1 MSLHEYPKK
10 PGISRFVAPWDTS
23 GWYFMAEHFA
33 PGCRIYSNADI
44 TVTECPEILM
54 GCDYIV
60 TYDSATDGFDD
71 KQEVDFFIEQ
81 TGEVYAALDA
91 DAPADFPTG
100 FARTDLVV
108 RTDAGDTYRLFMRPY
123 ARGAHVHLD
132 AFSSPGRHFFVA
144 FRPTETETKKPLP
157 EAKRFSVAERHET
170 RETCWFVHDCFARAN
185 LSGYDCRGDV
195 RVCAEADN
203 PKRHYL
209 RLQSGAGISCA
220 CETSGQD
227 ELSMALDVPAGTA
240 ALNFAGVTVQLGSAQ
255 ASINGQNVPDIADKG
270 YGVKEG
276 IPQLILAGASVDDVY
291 VIVLFSTF
299 VGMMQGE
306 GASILKF
313 VNIPISI
320 FLGIAIG
327 LLIGVLLAYFF
338 KKMHIRD
345 TSKVLIIL
353 SISFLLVVMED
364 KLLTP
369 ITFSALIAIMFIGI
383 GLQKKRETVAKRLS
397 VKYGKLWVA
406 AEVFLFVLVGATVN
420 IGYLGKV
427 GVKAL
432 IVIIGALVFRM
443 FGVFVCLL
451 GTSLKRKER
460 LFTML
465 AYTPKAT
472 VQAAIGGIP
481 LALGFTCG
489 DLVLTVAVLAIVLTA
504 PLGAFAIDLSYKK
517 LLNR

>member
-1 MSLHEYPKK
+1 MLLSISLILILGMFMGWICQKIKLPSLLGMLITGIVLGPYVLNLLDDSIL
-10 PGISRFVAPWDTS
+10 GISAELRKIALIIILTRAGLGLDLSGLKKIGRPAVLMCFVPASFELIGMILLAPK
-23 GWYFMAEHFA
+23 
-33 PGCRIYSNADI
+33 
-44 TVTECPEILM
+44 LM
-54 GCDYIV
+54 GLTV
-60 TYDSATDGFDD
+60 L
-71 KQEVDFFIEQ
+71 E
-81 TGEVYAALDA
+81 AAIMGAVLA
-91 DAPADFPTG
+91 AVSPA
-100 FARTDLVV
+100 VV
-108 RTDAGDTYRLFMRPY
+108 VPRMVKLM
-123 ARGAHVHLD
+123 
-132 AFSSPGRHFFVA
+132 
-144 FRPTETETKKPLP
+144 
-157 EAKRFSVAERHET
+157 
-170 RETCWFVHDCFARAN
+170 
-185 LSGYDCRGDV
+185 
-195 RVCAEADN
+195 
-203 PKRHYL
+203 
-209 RLQSGAGISCA
+209 
-220 CETSGQD
+220 D
-227 ELSMALDVPAGTA
+227 E
-240 ALNFAGVTVQLGSAQ
+240 
-255 ASINGQNVPDIADKG
+255 G
-270 YGVKEG
+270 YGVNER

-364 KLLTP
+364 KLSTP

>member
-1 MSLHEYPKK
+1 MLLSISLILILGMFMGWICQKIKLPSLLGMLITGIVLGPYVLNLLDDSIL
-10 PGISRFVAPWDTS
+10 GISAELRKIALIIILTRAGLGLDLSGLKKIGRPAVLMCFVPASFELIGMILLAPK
-23 GWYFMAEHFA
+23 
-33 PGCRIYSNADI
+33 
-44 TVTECPEILM
+44 LM
-54 GCDYIV
+54 GLTV
-60 TYDSATDGFDD
+60 L
-71 KQEVDFFIEQ
+71 E
-81 TGEVYAALDA
+81 AAIMGAVLA
-91 DAPADFPTG
+91 AVSPA
-100 FARTDLVV
+100 VV
-108 RTDAGDTYRLFMRPY
+108 VPRMVRLM
-123 ARGAHVHLD
+123 
-132 AFSSPGRHFFVA
+132 
-144 FRPTETETKKPLP
+144 
-157 EAKRFSVAERHET
+157 
-170 RETCWFVHDCFARAN
+170 
-185 LSGYDCRGDV
+185 
-195 RVCAEADN
+195 
-203 PKRHYL
+203 
-209 RLQSGAGISCA
+209 
-220 CETSGQD
+220 D
-227 ELSMALDVPAGTA
+227 E
-240 ALNFAGVTVQLGSAQ
+240 
-255 ASINGQNVPDIADKG
+255 G
-270 YGVKEG
+270 YGVNEG

-364 KLLTP
+364 KLSTP

-481 LALGFTCG
+481 LALGFSCG

>member
-1 MSLHEYPKK
+1 MLLSLSLILILGMFMGWICRKMKLPALLGMLITGIILGPYGLNLLDGSIL
-10 PGISRFVAPWDTS
+10 GISAELRKIALIIILTRAGLGLDLSGLKKIGRPAVLMCFVPASFELLGMILLAPK
-23 GWYFMAEHFA
+23 
-33 PGCRIYSNADI
+33 
-44 TVTECPEILM
+44 LM
-54 GCDYIV
+54 GLSV
-60 TYDSATDGFDD
+60 LESAVMGA
-71 KQEVDFFIEQ
+71 VL
-81 TGEVYAALDA
+81 AAVS
-91 DAPADFPTG
+91 PA
-100 FARTDLVV
+100 VV
-108 RTDAGDTYRLFMRPY
+108 VPRMVKLM
-123 ARGAHVHLD
+123 
-132 AFSSPGRHFFVA
+132 
-144 FRPTETETKKPLP
+144 
-157 EAKRFSVAERHET
+157 
-170 RETCWFVHDCFARAN
+170 
-185 LSGYDCRGDV
+185 
-195 RVCAEADN
+195 
-203 PKRHYL
+203 
-209 RLQSGAGISCA
+209 
-220 CETSGQD
+220 D
-227 ELSMALDVPAGTA
+227 E
-240 ALNFAGVTVQLGSAQ
+240 
-255 ASINGQNVPDIADKG
+255 G

-364 KLLTP
+364 KLSTP

>member
-1 MSLHEYPKK
+1 MLLSISLILILGMFMGWICQKIKLPSLLGMLITGIVLAPYVLNMLDDSIL
-10 PGISRFVAPWDTS
+10 GISAELRKIALIIILTRAGLGLDLSGLKKIGRPAVLMCFVPASFELIGMILLAPK
-23 GWYFMAEHFA
+23 
-33 PGCRIYSNADI
+33 
-44 TVTECPEILM
+44 LM
-54 GCDYIV
+54 GLTV
-60 TYDSATDGFDD
+60 L
-71 KQEVDFFIEQ
+71 E
-81 TGEVYAALDA
+81 AAIMGAVLA
-91 DAPADFPTG
+91 AVSPA
-100 FARTDLVV
+100 VV
-108 RTDAGDTYRLFMRPY
+108 VPRMVKLM
-123 ARGAHVHLD
+123 
-132 AFSSPGRHFFVA
+132 
-144 FRPTETETKKPLP
+144 
-157 EAKRFSVAERHET
+157 
-170 RETCWFVHDCFARAN
+170 
-185 LSGYDCRGDV
+185 
-195 RVCAEADN
+195 
-203 PKRHYL
+203 
-209 RLQSGAGISCA
+209 
-220 CETSGQD
+220 D
-227 ELSMALDVPAGTA
+227 E
-240 ALNFAGVTVQLGSAQ
+240 
-255 ASINGQNVPDIADKG
+255 G
-270 YGVKEG
+270 YGVNEG

-364 KLLTP
+364 KLSTP

-383 GLQKKRETVAKRLS
+383 GLQKKRKTVAKRLS

>member
-1 MSLHEYPKK
+1 MLLSISLILILGMFMGWICQKIKLPSLLGMLITGIVLGPYVLNLLDDSIL
-10 PGISRFVAPWDTS
+10 GISAELRKIALIIILTRAGLGLDLSGLKKIGRPAVLMCFVPASFELIGMILLAPK
-23 GWYFMAEHFA
+23 
-33 PGCRIYSNADI
+33 
-44 TVTECPEILM
+44 LM
-54 GCDYIV
+54 GLTV
-60 TYDSATDGFDD
+60 L
-71 KQEVDFFIEQ
+71 E
-81 TGEVYAALDA
+81 AAIMGAVLA
-91 DAPADFPTG
+91 AVSPA
-100 FARTDLVV
+100 VV
-108 RTDAGDTYRLFMRPY
+108 VPRMVKLM
-123 ARGAHVHLD
+123 
-132 AFSSPGRHFFVA
+132 
-144 FRPTETETKKPLP
+144 
-157 EAKRFSVAERHET
+157 
-170 RETCWFVHDCFARAN
+170 
-185 LSGYDCRGDV
+185 
-195 RVCAEADN
+195 
-203 PKRHYL
+203 
-209 RLQSGAGISCA
+209 
-220 CETSGQD
+220 D
-227 ELSMALDVPAGTA
+227 E
-240 ALNFAGVTVQLGSAQ
+240 
-255 ASINGQNVPDIADKG
+255 G
-270 YGVKEG
+270 YGVNEG

-306 GASILKF
+306 GASIFKF

-364 KLLTP
+364 KLSTP
-369 ITFSALIAIMFIGI
+369 ITFSALIAIMFIDI

>member
-1 MSLHEYPKK
+1 MLLSISLILILGMFMGWICQKIKLPSLLGMLITGIVLGPYVLNLLDDSIL
-10 PGISRFVAPWDTS
+10 GISAELRKIALIIILTRAGLGLDLSGLKKIGRPAVLMCFVPASFELIGMILLAPK
-23 GWYFMAEHFA
+23 
-33 PGCRIYSNADI
+33 
-44 TVTECPEILM
+44 LM
-54 GCDYIV
+54 GLTV
-60 TYDSATDGFDD
+60 L
-71 KQEVDFFIEQ
+71 E
-81 TGEVYAALDA
+81 AAIMGAVLA
-91 DAPADFPTG
+91 AVSPA
-100 FARTDLVV
+100 VV
-108 RTDAGDTYRLFMRPY
+108 VPRMVKLM
-123 ARGAHVHLD
+123 
-132 AFSSPGRHFFVA
+132 
-144 FRPTETETKKPLP
+144 
-157 EAKRFSVAERHET
+157 
-170 RETCWFVHDCFARAN
+170 
-185 LSGYDCRGDV
+185 
-195 RVCAEADN
+195 
-203 PKRHYL
+203 
-209 RLQSGAGISCA
+209 
-220 CETSGQD
+220 D
-227 ELSMALDVPAGTA
+227 E
-240 ALNFAGVTVQLGSAQ
+240 
-255 ASINGQNVPDIADKG
+255 G
-270 YGVKEG
+270 YGVNEG

-364 KLLTP
+364 KLSIP

>member
-1 MSLHEYPKK
+1 MLLSISLILILGMFMGWICQKIKLPSLLGMLITGIVLGPYVLNLLDDSIL
-10 PGISRFVAPWDTS
+10 GISAELRKIALIIILTRAGLGLDLSGLKKIGRPAVLMCFVPASFELIGMILLAPK
-23 GWYFMAEHFA
+23 
-33 PGCRIYSNADI
+33 
-44 TVTECPEILM
+44 LM
-54 GCDYIV
+54 GLTV
-60 TYDSATDGFDD
+60 L
-71 KQEVDFFIEQ
+71 E
-81 TGEVYAALDA
+81 AAIMGAVLA
-91 DAPADFPTG
+91 AVSPA
-100 FARTDLVV
+100 VV
-108 RTDAGDTYRLFMRPY
+108 VPRMVKLM
-123 ARGAHVHLD
+123 
-132 AFSSPGRHFFVA
+132 
-144 FRPTETETKKPLP
+144 
-157 EAKRFSVAERHET
+157 
-170 RETCWFVHDCFARAN
+170 
-185 LSGYDCRGDV
+185 
-195 RVCAEADN
+195 
-203 PKRHYL
+203 
-209 RLQSGAGISCA
+209 
-220 CETSGQD
+220 D
-227 ELSMALDVPAGTA
+227 E
-240 ALNFAGVTVQLGSAQ
+240 
-255 ASINGQNVPDIADKG
+255 G
-270 YGVKEG
+270 YGVNEG

-306 GASILKF
+306 GASIFKF

-364 KLLTP
+364 KLSTP

-481 LALGFTCG
+481 LALGFSCG